1 MSWKDDRGFTLVELI
16 LTIAILAIVTIPIL
30 SYFTDAAK
38 HNGRSRQKQNATVVA
53 QEVLENFKNSSYS
66 LDNPAVV
73 CSADPNWTVAS
84 GPDADGVYT
93 LTENKTADKNSFKV
107 TAKIKPIS
115 KVDRTAPAASPA
127 VTTDYKKYLIGTM
140 DSSKDVMVS
149 EHGQTLKAAV
159 LAFANK
165 NSVACAA
172 SGNTQ
177 VSTDKIEEHLGCTIV
192 VSAKRD
198 QDPKRK
204 AEYDIITVTYE
215 YRYEKG
221 AEDYPD
227 GIDDTTVYSDVV
239 ESSSIKVDKLENI
252 YLFYTPLTAQSKVTT
267 DNIKFVTADD
277 NAIQS
282 NAGALNLFVIAQ
294 SSVPNG
300 TNITDIPAG
309 YTERPS
315 SYLLRLDAAGS
326 GFNDKIAKVY
336 LNLSLAKSE
345 LAGTGLEAKAQK
357 DASGNNYTLVH
368 SEDIN
373 RLADITVTVDSQD
386 GSKTG
391 IVEVTGSKVQN

>member
-30 SYFTDAAK
+30 NYFTDAAK
-38 HNGRSRQKQNATVVA
+38 HNARSRQKQNAAIVA
-53 QEVLENFKNSSYS
+53 QEVLESFKNSAYS
-66 LDNPAVV
+66 LDDPQVV
-73 CSADPNWTVAS
+73 CTADPNWTVAS

-93 LTENKTADKNSFKV
+93 LTENKTADKNSFKI

-115 KVDRTAPAASPA
+115 KVDRAVPAASPA
-127 VTTDYKKYLIGTM
+127 AAMDYKKYLIGTM

-149 EHGQTLKAAV
+149 EHGQTRKAAS

-165 NSVACAA
+165 NSAACAV

-177 VSTDKIEEHLGCTIV
+177 VSAAEIEKNLSCTIL
-192 VSAKRD
+192 VSAK
-198 QDPKRK
+198 QDPKK
-204 AEYDIITVTYE
+204 KPENDIITATYE

-221 AEDYPD
+221 AGAYPD

-239 ESSSIKVDKLENI
+239 ESASIKVDKLENI
-252 YLFYTPLTAQSKVTT
+252 YLFYSPLTTESHVTT
-267 DNIKFVTADD
+267 DTIKFVTNDD

-282 NAGALNLFVIAQ
+282 NAENINLFIIAQ

-300 TNITDIPAG
+300 TVSTEIPAG

-315 SYLLRLDAAGS
+315 SYLLKLDAAGS
-326 GFNDKIAKVY
+326 GFNNKIAKVY
-336 LNLSLAKSE
+336 LNLSLGKAE
-345 LAGTGLEAKAQK
+345 LAGNGLEAKAQK
-357 DASGNNYTLVH
+357 DSSGKEYTLVH

-373 RLADITVTVDSQD
+373 RVADITVTVDSQD
-386 GSKTG
+386 GTKTG
-391 IVEVTGSKVQN
+391 IVEVSGSKVQN